1 MLCHPKQLE
10 HWTNYRKQLYSDTYN
25 RQYKTVIHEYKLR
38 KVLLGPHVSCREVSD
53 GGTGEMNPDRAGKG
67 ELVGSEETQIS
78 IQEE

>member
-25 RQYKTVIHEYKLR
+25 RQYKTVIHEYKLI

-53 GGTGEMNPDRAGKG
+53 GGYRGDESR
-67 ELVGSEETQIS
+67 
-78 IQEE
+78 